1 MELRDFAEQ
10 VLFATTLDD
19 KLQSPAAV
27 TDERPGSPLLTPQA
41 PGRPA
46 GLRFKAQGSGKADF
60 PSVHRL
66 EREQERGRLLHFFAN
81 HELLATELM
90 ALALLRFP
98 DAPAAFRRGVWQ
110 TLKDEQIHT
119 RLYVQRMRDCGIEFG
134 ELPVS
139 GYFWRSVAPMEN
151 PLDYVAG
158 LCLTFEQA
166 NLDFCRHFARGFQ
179 AVGDGDTAGL
189 LDRIYRDE
197 IGHVAYGLK
206 WFRRWKNP
214 GQSDWEAFC
223 RQLKFPLSPQR
234 AKGVT
239 LNVEGRRAA
248 AFDPAFIAELNVY
261 SQSKGRTPSVL
272 VFNPFA
278 EGHIA
283 RGKSFTPVQHQTML
297 ASDLA
302 NLPQFLCRPDD
313 IVLVAKRPSVE
324 FLSAAKQAGFALPE
338 FVELKNGRV
347 DPASNLCQRK
357 IGSLRPWAWG
367 PDSLELLEPLL
378 AQVTGEARTASQR
391 FNEGIAR
398 LYSKAWS
405 ADFLRTVLARGALGT
420 AHPAPEPWLCTEHE
434 VGVAVDTLE
443 GAFEAIAAIRRRGHH
458 RVVAKEAH
466 GLAGHNA
473 IRLWEPEVLE
483 AQRRWLENALQNGR
497 QLVIEPWLERELDF
511 SIQLEMG
518 ERSLKLCGYTG
529 LINDRKGQFQANWAA
544 ANCDRRIPANVTT
557 LFRQPA
563 DISGHLQRLYGDI
576 LSLLEAELQRAGFVG
591 PVSIDAFVYRTPQGG
606 CRLKPVVEINP
617 RYTMGRL
624 TLELMKHTC
633 PGSCGLFR
641 LVSRAQARAAGFD
654 DFATYARSL
663 SERFPLR
670 LEGEPVAKI
679 REGAFCLNEPA
690 RAQVCLAT
698 FQVSRTL
705 KGLPEF
711 GEARNAPVTA

>member
-10 VLFATTLDD
+10 VLFATTLDE
-19 KLQSPAAV
+19 KLQSPAV
-27 TDERPGSPLLTPQA
+27 ITDERPGSPLLTPEA

-46 GLRFKAQGSGKADF
+46 DLRFKPQGLGKADF
-60 PSVHRL
+60 PGVHRL

-98 DAPAAFRRGVWQ
+98 NAPAAFRRGVWQ
-110 TLKDEQIHT
+110 TLKDEQLHT
-119 RLYVQRMRDCGIEFG
+119 RLYVERMRQCGIEFG
-134 ELPVS
+134 ELPIS
-139 GYFWRSVAPMEN
+139 GYFWRSVTPMES

-166 NLDFCRHFARGFQ
+166 NLDFCRHFARGFRV
-179 AVGDGDTAGL
+179 VGDGDTAGL

-214 GQSDWEAFC
+214 DQSDWEAFC

-234 AKGVT
+234 AKGLT
-239 LNVEGRRAA
+239 LNIEGRRAA
-248 AFDPAFIAELNVY
+248 GLDPAFIAELNVY
-261 SQSKGRTPSVL
+261 SQSKGRTPSVF

-278 EGHIA
+278 EWHIA
-283 RGKSFTPVQHQTML
+283 RGKSFTPAKHQAML

-302 NLPQFLCRPDD
+302 NLPQYLCRPDD
-313 IVLVAKRPSVE
+313 IVLLAKRPSVE
-324 FLSAAKQAGFALPE
+324 FLSAVKQAGFPLPE
-338 FVELKNGRV
+338 FVELKQGRI
-347 DPASNLCQRK
+347 DPASHLCQRK

-367 PDSLELLEPLL
+367 PDSVELLDPLF
-378 AQVTGEARTASQR
+378 ANVTGEARAPSQC
-391 FNEGIAR
+391 FNEGVAR

-405 ADFLRTVLARGALGT
+405 AAFLRTVLARSRRGDETG
-420 AHPAPEPWLCTEHE
+420 EPWLCTEDE
-434 VGVAVDTLE
+434 AGVAVDTLE
-443 GAFEAIAAIRRRGHH
+443 GALEAIAAIRRRGHH

-473 IRLWEPEVLE
+473 IRLWEPEVL
-483 AQRRWLENALQNGR
+483 ATQQQWLAHALQNGR

-511 SIQLEMG
+511 SVQFEMG
-518 ERSLKLCGYTG
+518 PRGLKLCGYTG

-544 ANCDRRIPANVTT
+544 ANHDRRIPANVAV
-557 LFRQPA
+557 LFSEPA
-563 DISGHLQRLYGDI
+563 DISGRLHGLYGDI
-576 LSLLEAELQRAGFVG
+576 LSLLEAELRSVGFVG
-591 PVSIDAFVYRTPQGG
+591 PVGIDAFVYRTPEGG

-624 TLELMKHTC
+624 TLELMKQTC

-641 LVSRAQARAAGFD
+641 LVSRAQAHAEGFA
-654 DFATYARSL
+654 DFGAYARSL
-663 SERFPLR
+663 NGRFPLR
-670 LEGEPVAKI
+670 LEGEPAPKI
-679 REGAFCLNEPA
+679 REGALCLNDPA
-690 RAQVCLAT
+690 QAHVCLAT
-698 FQVSRTL
+698 FHVSRTL
-705 KGLPEF
+705 ESF
-711 GEARNAPVTA
+711 GEECRLAN